1 MKADELMEKYKR
13 KHGNSWN
20 FSCQMES
27 VDENKRTFYSAEY
40 LDVGLLRQVHT
51 RNNLHHV
58 YYESSCGT
66 FGRYSALKL
75 KRIKTINQLQLE
87 FPQFL
92 INKETFDYEN
102 GIIKNK
108 QKFYQHQNQSE
119 DNISANI
126 YNKEFWCNYLDTQ
139 LTKEDQKIVY
149 IALVECLLLYY
160 FTQIS
165 SFLDI
170 SQYPDITKCESYK
183 NLINLIKT
191 QQRNVDVKVDKYS
204 IIDLLFIQITRLTQ
218 IDDCKELPSNSNLV
232 SLLMKFDMK
241 SFKEDPTENRDDL
254 EDQINVDVD
263 KTLTLILQ
271 QMSILAECIA

>member
-1 MKADELMEKYKR
+1 MKADELMKKYKR

-92 INKETFDYEN
+92 INKETFDFKN
-102 GIIKNK
+102 GIIKDGL
-108 QKFYQHQNQSE
+108 QFYSKDVFIPFPE
-119 DNISANI
+119 NIP
-126 YNKEFWCNYLDTQ
+126 
-139 LTKEDQKIVY
+139 KIMSRNSK
-149 IALVECLLLYY
+149 
-160 FTQIS
+160 TS
-165 SFLDI
+165 RSF
-170 SQYPDITKCESYK
+170 KK
-183 NLINLIKT
+183 
-191 QQRNVDVKVDKYS
+191 
-204 IIDLLFIQITRLTQ
+204 IQI
-218 IDDCKELPSNSNLV
+218 KEE
-232 SLLMKFDMK
+232 
-241 SFKEDPTENRDDL
+241 KET
-254 EDQINVDVD
+254 
-263 KTLTLILQ
+263 
-271 QMSILAECIA
+271 